1 MSIVVHK
8 KNIEYGY
15 QEYSST
21 KKKKKKNPNVFGNLE
36 QHAKK
41 PIEPKFQPFWKV
53 LEYIK

>member
-21 KKKKKKNPNVFGNLE
+21 KKKKKNPNVFGNLE

-41 PIEPKFQPFWKV
+41 PIEPKF
-53 LEYIK
+53 

>member
-21 KKKKKKNPNVFGNLE
+21 KKKKKKIQMFLGILNNMPKNP
-36 QHAKK
+36 
-41 PIEPKFQPFWKV
+41 
-53 LEYIK
+53 